1 MSTEVDWD
9 EARAIIA
16 AAVTRPTVTDIAL
29 FDARGLRTAADVR
42 APRALPHYDSS
53 AMDGWAVRGP
63 GPWRV
68 GDRAERIVTGALV
81 PTEADAV
88 LPVEQAT
95 VVDGWVHGA
104 DPRPGRHI
112 RRAGDERSAGAVLVA
127 AGERLTPARL
137 ALLAVAG
144 FDAVRVHPR
153 VDVALIFTGDEIDA
167 AGMPG
172 PGRVRDA
179 FTPIL
184 PAVVEGAGGRVASLD
199 RLGDDVDAL
208 ATAIRTSTAP
218 IVLTTGG
225 TGRSHADV
233 LRSAIDGEL
242 LFDSVRMRPGHP
254 TLAARLAD
262 GRLLIGLPG
271 NPLAA
276 VLAALSFLP
285 AALGASPLETAALA
299 ASPLDPAALAAS
311 PLETAALA
319 EPQPPMPRTALIPV
333 RRTPTGWLPA
343 AGIRSHM
350 LTGLAAADAVAVV
363 PPEGGTS
370 VRLLPLP
377 W

>member
-16 AAVTRPTVTDIAL
+16 AAAPRPTTESVAL
-29 FDARGLRTAADVR
+29 LAARGLRSATDLR
-42 APRALPHYDSS
+42 TRRPLPHYDSS

-63 GPWRV
+63 GPWRI
-68 GDRAERIVTGALV
+68 GDTATPIVTGSLV
-81 PTEADAV
+81 PAPTEAVIPA
-88 LPVEQAT
+88 EHAT
-95 VVDGWVHGA
+95 TIDGWLHA
-104 DPRPGRHI
+104 TDPRPGRHI
-112 RRAGDERSAGAVLVA
+112 RRAGDEQPASALLVA
-127 AGERLTPARL
+127 AAARLTPARL

-144 FDAVRVHPR
+144 FDTVPVHPR
-153 VDVALIFTGDEIDA
+153 LDVALIFTGDEIDA
-167 AGMPG
+167 AGQPA

-184 PAVVEGAGGRVASLD
+184 PAVVDAAGGRVASIE
-199 RLGDDVDAL
+199 RLGDDPATL
-208 ATAIRTSTAP
+208 AVAIARSTAP

-225 TGRSHADV
+225 TGRSDADV
-233 LRSAIDGEL
+233 LRHAISGAL

-254 TLAARLAD
+254 SLAARLAD

-285 AALGASPLETAALA
+285 AALGADPLEDAV
-299 ASPLDPAALAAS
+299 
-311 PLETAALA
+311 LA
-319 EPQPPMPRTALIPV
+319 EPLAPAPRTTLIPV
-333 RRTPTGWLPA
+333 TRAPDGWRPA

-350 LTGLAAADAVAVV
+350 LTGLAAATAVAVV
-363 PPEGGTS
+363 PPEGGVA